1 MVTVLPNL
9 LILLNNGILIV
20 RRKKFWIKWFTSKL
34 VSDLDINTYQSSLQ
48 IIQKKIKALEN
59 TTDVILVN
67 LEDEDL
73 KWTNGFEAKI
83 VDLAE

>member
-1 MVTVLPNL
+1 M
-9 LILLNNGILIV
+9 
-20 RRKKFWIKWFTSKL
+20 KKEIWIKGFNSKL

-48 IIQKKIKALEN
+48 NIEKKLETLEN

-73 KWTNGFEAKI
+73 KWTNGFKAKI
-83 VDLAE
+83 VDLAKVRTNEK